1 MGSFQG
7 RALKLET
14 ACKVTFPLKCHVF
27 LEKSFFHLENVF
39 CHRAVSALPPA
50 DLLKR
55 KLREK
60 MENHILGL
68 GKQIKQNKQTKKK
81 RLGSTFPSGRF
92 AAHPGF
98 LTRLGPSALCSL
110 SWSQIQVLP
119 PASAQSAG
127 GVKSLVHDLG
137 RSRSHSQP
145 SLGGRRIPVLQ
156 ALVPL

>member
-1 MGSFQG
+1 MQSY
-7 RALKLET
+7 
-14 ACKVTFPLKCHVF
+14 FPLKCHVF

-39 CHRAVSALPPA
+39 CHRAVSALLPT
-50 DLLKR
+50 DLLKQ

-68 GKQIKQNKQTKKK
+68 GKQIKQNKQTKK

-98 LTRLGPSALCSL
+98 LTRLGPSALSL
-110 SWSQIQVLP
+110 SWIQIQVLP
-119 PASAQSAG
+119 PASAQRAG